1 MSCSSLDRS
10 TCNVMLT
17 YIISFYICKTNFVCK
32 LIANHRYAISDVSM
46 ICGDTYKVFIC
57 ISVQIENLFLSKMY
71 AEKLSFR
78 LFPLVFPVQCA
89 VFAHEK
95 PLAKLLLLLLLL
107 DDVYMPIMATSKVK
121 EIPVAKR
128 PFLTSS

>member
-1 MSCSSLDRS
+1 
-10 TCNVMLT
+10 ML
-17 YIISFYICKTNFVCK
+17 FYICNTYFVCK
-32 LIANHRYAISDVSM
+32 SIDKYRYAISDVSM

-57 ISVQIENLFLSKMY
+57 ISVQRENLFLSKMY
-71 AEKLSFR
+71 AGKLSFC
-78 LFPLVFPVQCA
+78 LFLLVFPFPVQCA

-128 PFLTSS
+128 PFLTSG